1 VSKLI
6 PIPESPTPSLVDAL
20 RAQLAHWEAR
30 RPGRDT
36 SLISSGCQA
45 LDRLLPGGGLP
56 RGALIE
62 CLEDEAGA
70 GGAGMVGLILARQAA
85 AEGGALVILDSRHSF
100 YPPAAAVLG
109 IDLDKLLVV
118 RASQAR
124 DQFWALD
131 QCLRCPAV
139 AAVWAPLEQLSP
151 RDFRR
156 LQLAAECGGGLG
168 VLVRGSVARQQPSW
182 SALQLWIHPQAWRT
196 EDLRTGRRLRVELAR
211 CRQARSGGTI
221 ELEMDEVT
229 GVMQAVSYPH
239 EAYPLHPTA
248 ELAHTAAGHRSAR
261 A

>member
-1 VSKLI
+1 MSKLI
-6 PIPESPTPSLVDAL
+6 PILDPPVSSLVDSL
-20 RAQLAHWEAR
+20 RAQLARWEAR
-30 RPGRDT
+30 RPGRDE
-36 SLISSGCQA
+36 SPISSGCQA

-56 RGALIE
+56 RGALVE

-70 GGAGMVGLILARQAA
+70 GGAGTLALILARQAA
-85 AEGGALVILDSRHSF
+85 VEGGAIVILDPRHSF

-109 IDLDKLLVV
+109 IDLDELLVI
-118 RASQAR
+118 RSSQAR
-124 DQFWALD
+124 DQLWALD

-168 VLVRGSVARQQPSW
+168 VLVRGSAARKQPSW
-182 SALQLWIHPQAWRT
+182 SELQLWIHPQACGA

-211 CRQARSGGTI
+211 CRQARSGGMI
-221 ELEMDEVT
+221 ELEIDAVT

-248 ELAHTAAGHRSAR
+248 ELAYPTSGRRSAR